1 MIHQSLIY
9 QNKFGTPGM
18 RALWT
23 EEQMLQ
29 GWLDLEAAV
38 TAAQGDMGAIPKS
51 VADKIVR
58 NCNTKKI
65 TPQAVAAWHK
75 KTGHVIVSLVKSF
88 RDAVPDAGE
97 QFHLGLTTQD
107 VLDTGL
113 TLQIRNAL
121 RLLIPALFELE
132 DTLLKLAHKHRTT
145 VMAGRSEGQQG
156 APITFGYKVAVMAD
170 TISAHLDRLEACA
183 ERLMILTLFGATGVQ
198 SSYALVVG
206 KKNVGRLTRLVGKR
220 LGLVVPLICPH
231 KRIDRFAELGQ
242 ILAMICTTL
251 GEMGME
257 IRDLQR
263 NEVSEV
269 AEPWGDAQFSSSTMP
284 QKQNPEPSEW
294 LTGLA
299 RLARGFSSSLTEI
312 QTQHERDISRVAP
325 EFYGIPN
332 LFLHTAVAVESAT
345 RIFGGLQVYKARMW
359 DNLMEHG
366 GLIMAESVMLGLAEK
381 SKRKVWAHQ
390 LVHDIAIK
398 IAAKGGNFGESIT
411 RHKDIKKY
419 LSPADVQALLKP
431 ENYIGTAAEQVAAVR
446 DQARKRRDW
455 LKKRFRKT
463 LGSLSGT

>member
-9 QNKFGTPGM
+9 QDKFGTPAM
-18 RALWT
+18 RELWT
-23 EEQMLQ
+23 EEAMLQ

-38 TAAQGDMGAIPKS
+38 TAAQGDMGVVPKS

-65 TPQAVAAWHK
+65 TPKAVAAWHK

-97 QFHLGLTTQD
+97 RFHLGLTTQD

-113 TLQIRNAL
+113 TLQIRKAL
-121 RLLIPALFELE
+121 RLLVPALFSLE
-132 DTLLKLAHKHRTT
+132 DTLLQLAHAHRTT

-170 TISAHLDRLEACA
+170 TIGAHLERLDACA

-206 KKNVGRLTRLVGKR
+206 QKNVDRLTRLVGKR
-220 LGLVVPLICPH
+220 LGLIVPPICPH
-231 KRIDRFAELGQ
+231 KRIDRFVELGHV
-242 ILAMICTTL
+242 LAMICTTL

-263 NEVSEV
+263 NEVGEV
-269 AEPWGDAQFSSSTMP
+269 SEPWGDTQFSSSTMP

-299 RLARGFSSSLTEI
+299 RLARGYSSSLSEI

-332 LFLHTAVAVESAT
+332 LFLHTMIAVESST
-345 RIFGGLQVYKARMW
+345 RIFGGLQVHKQRMW

-366 GLIMAESVMLGLAEK
+366 GLIMSESVMLGLAEK

-390 LVHDIAIK
+390 MVHDIAIK
-398 IAAKGGNFGESIT
+398 VATKGGNFDEAIAS
-411 RHKDIKKY
+411 HKDIKKY
-419 LSPADVQALLKP
+419 LTPADVQALLKP
-431 ENYIGTAAEQVAAVR
+431 KNYIGTAAKQVTSVR
-446 DQARKRRDW
+446 AQARKGRGA
-455 LKKRFRKT
+455 LKKSFSKT